1 MDAPRQPDGPP
12 IRDGLPYSRIAHLAE
27 DVRPFSAIG
36 RALRG
41 AGLSAPEILAEDLD
55 AGLMLIEDLGDRVY
69 SAEVARDAGL
79 QEELWRGAVDVLV
92 KLRTV
97 PAPRQLPLL
106 DGSDYP
112 IPSYDRGAMQIEV
125 ELLLDW
131 YWPALHGERVPPE
144 VRAEF
149 LALWGDVFDRL
160 QQEPPACVLRDFHSP
175 NLLWLP
181 DRAGLAR
188 VGIIDFQDAQRGS
201 TGYDLASLLQDARVD
216 VPEALEARLLEHYL
230 QRGGQGRP
238 GVRRRCVQVR
248 LCRARCTA
256 KYQDPRHFR
265 AVVTSRRQGAV
276 SGASAAHLADTW
288 SATCAIRGW
297 PGWRRGTIGYFP
309 AERAPA
315 RCRPEGVKMGVKS
328 GGGHAVLDTAMV
340 LSAGLGT
347 RMAPAN
353 GKMPEAAG
361 AAARQAADRSR
372 ARPAGGGRREARRR
386 QRASHGRP
394 DRAAPQGP
402 PRARHRDLRRAGGA
416 ARHRRR
422 RAQGAAAAGRR
433 ARS

>member
-12 IRDGLPYSRIAHLAE
+12 VRDGLPYSRIAHLAE

-55 AGLMLIEDLGDRVY
+55 AGLMLIEDLGERVY

-79 QEELWRGAVDVLV
+79 QEELWLGAVDVLV

-131 YWPALHGERVPPE
+131 YWPALHGERVSPE

-149 LALWGDVFDRL
+149 LALWGEVFDRL

-181 DRAGLAR
+181 DRTGLAR

-216 VPEALEARLLEHYL
+216 VPEALEVRLLEHYL
-230 QRGGQGRP
+230 REAAKRRP

-248 LCRARCTA
+248 LCRARCTE

-265 AVVTSRRQGAV
+265 AVVTSRRQGPV
-276 SGASAAHLADTW
+276 SGAPAPHLAVRGAQPAQSAA
-288 SATCAIRGW
+288 G
-297 PGWRRGTIGYFP
+297 
-309 AERAPA
+309 
-315 RCRPEGVKMGVKS
+315 
-328 GGGHAVLDTAMV
+328 
-340 LSAGLGT
+340 
-347 RMAPAN
+347 
-353 GKMPEAAG
+353 
-361 AAARQAADRSR
+361 Q
-372 ARPAGGGRREARRR
+372 
-386 QRASHGRP
+386 
-394 DRAAPQGP
+394 
-402 PRARHRDLRRAGGA
+402 
-416 ARHRRR
+416 
-422 RAQGAAAAGRR
+422 AGRVV
-433 ARS
+433 